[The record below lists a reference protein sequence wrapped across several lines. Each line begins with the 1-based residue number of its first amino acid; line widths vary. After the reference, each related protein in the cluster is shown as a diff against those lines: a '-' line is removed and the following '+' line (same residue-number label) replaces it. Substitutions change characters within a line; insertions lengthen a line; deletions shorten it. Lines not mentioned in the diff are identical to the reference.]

1 MFEEFMAYHASS
13 KANKNSMKN
22 HEIHFGKSYL
32 IENFQWGLELQPYY
46 QNAVD
51 RGSNLDNLL
60 MQFKE
65 TTELT
70 QWTFQSAEIQVGEL
84 AEELTQFIARREEDL
99 VEVEA

>member
-1 MFEEFMAYHASS
+1 
-13 KANKNSMKN
+13 
-22 HEIHFGKSYL
+22 
-32 IENFQWGLELQPYY
+32 
-46 QNAVD
+46 
-51 RGSNLDNLL
+51 